1 MTTLPS
7 PLTGAFAGHQY
18 LNLETF
24 RRTGA
29 GVRTPVWFAEAQGRL
44 FIRTEATS
52 GKVKR
57 VRHQRRVRIVPSDA
71 QGNPKGE
78 WIEAHAQL
86 ASPDQSELARHLFL
100 RKYGLQLRGFEA
112 LMRLR
117 RRTWATLRIDPVMA
131 PTPGGEEA

>member
-24 RRTGA
+24 RRSGA
-29 GVRTPVWFAEAQGRL
+29 GVRTPVWFAEDQGCL

-57 VRHQRRVRIVPSDA
+57 VRHQGRVRIAPSDA
-71 QGNPKGE
+71 QGNPRGA
-78 WIEAHAQL
+78 WIEALAQL
-86 ASPDQSELARHLFL
+86 APPDQSELAQHLFR

-112 LMRLR
+112 MMRLR
-117 RRTWATLRIDPVMA
+117 RGSWATLRIDPLVA
-131 PTPGGEEA
+131 PIPEGGEQ